1 MENKKNQTKE
11 TKKNTNWV
19 EEKEA
24 KFENARE
31 EFKNSKHKKGFR
43 LIVKD
48 IETGDILMNEA
59 INAFV
64 GAWAKKVPDGVV
76 GAATLISAC
85 NTQTLFSAIENA
97 EKAIEQAKQQVIE
110 GTLKNPEI
118 ANEILKDLLKDIFGG
133 K

>member
-11 TKKNTNWV
+11 TKKNTHWV

-24 KFENARE
+24 KFENVRE

-64 GAWAKKVPDGVV
+64 GAWAKKVSDGVV

-85 NTQTLFSAIENA
+85 NTQTLITAIENA
-97 EKAIEQAKQQVIE
+97 EKAVEQAKQQIIE
-110 GTLKNPEI
+110 GTLKNPET
-118 ANEILKDLLKDIFGG
+118 ANEILKELFKDIFGD

>member
-24 KFENARE
+24 KFENVRE

-64 GAWAKKVPDGVV
+64 GAWAKKVSDGVV

-85 NTQTLFSAIENA
+85 NAQTLITAIENA
-97 EKAIEQAKQQVIE
+97 EKAVEQAKQQIIE
-110 GTLKNPEI
+110 GNLKNPEA
-118 ANEILKDLLKDIFGG
+118 ANEILKELFKDIFGG

>member
-11 TKKNTNWV
+11 IKKNTNWV

-24 KFENARE
+24 KFENVRE

-48 IETGDILMNEA
+48 IETGDVIMNEA

-64 GAWAKKVPDGVV
+64 GAWAKKVSDGVV

-85 NTQTLFSAIENA
+85 NTQTLITAIENA
-97 EKAIEQAKQQVIE
+97 EKAVEQAKQQIIE
-110 GTLKNPEI
+110 GTLKNPET
-118 ANEILKDLLKDIFGG
+118 ANEILKELFKDIFGG

>member
-1 MENKKNQTKE
+1 
-11 TKKNTNWV
+11 
-19 EEKEA
+19 
-24 KFENARE
+24 
-31 EFKNSKHKKGFR
+31 
-43 LIVKD
+43 
-48 IETGDILMNEA
+48 MNEA

-76 GAATLISAC
+76 GAATIISAC
-85 NTQTLFSAIENA
+85 NTQTLLSAIENA

>member
-11 TKKNTNWV
+11 TKKNTNLV
-19 EEKEA
+19 EEKET
-24 KFENARE
+24 KFENVRE
-31 EFKNSKHKKGFR
+31 EFKNNKHKKGFR
-43 LIVKD
+43 LIVRD
-48 IETGDILMNEA
+48 IETGDIIMNEA

-110 GTLKNPEI
+110 GILKNPEI

>member
-24 KFENARE
+24 KFENVRE

-64 GAWAKKVPDGVV
+64 GAWAKKVSDGVV

-85 NTQTLFSAIENA
+85 NTQTLITAIENA

-110 GTLKNPEI
+110 GTLKNPE
-118 ANEILKDLLKDIFGG
+118 AASEILKELFKDIFGG

>member
-24 KFENARE
+24 KFENVRE

-64 GAWAKKVPDGVV
+64 GAWAKKVSDGVV

-85 NTQTLFSAIENA
+85 NTQTLITAIENA
-97 EKAIEQAKQQVIE
+97 EKAVEQAKQQIIE
-110 GTLKNPEI
+110 GTLKNPEA
-118 ANEILKDLLKDIFGG
+118 ANEILKELFKDIFGG

>member
-1 MENKKNQTKE
+1 MKNKKTQTKE
-11 TKKNTNWV
+11 TKNNPNWV

-24 KFENARE
+24 KFENVRE

-48 IETGDILMNEA
+48 IETGAILMNEA

-64 GAWAKKVPDGVV
+64 GAWAKKVPSGVA

-97 EKAIEQAKQQVIE
+97 EKAIDQAKQQVIE
-110 GTLKNPEI
+110 GTLNNPEI
-118 ANEILKDLLKDIFGG
+118 AKEMKDLLKDIFGG

>member
-19 EEKEA
+19 EEKETE
-24 KFENARE
+24 FENVRE
-31 EFKNSKHKKGFR
+31 EFKNNKHKKGFR

-48 IETGDILMNEA
+48 IETGDIIMNEA

-110 GTLKNPEI
+110 GILKNPEI
-118 ANEILKDLLKDIFGG
+118 ANESLKDLLKDIFGG

>member
-24 KFENARE
+24 KFENVRE

-64 GAWAKKVPDGVV
+64 VAWAKKVSDGVV
-76 GAATLISAC
+76 GTAMLISAC
-85 NTQTLFSAIENA
+85 NTQTLITAIENA
-97 EKAIEQAKQQVIE
+97 EKAVEQAKQQIIE
-110 GTLKNPEI
+110 GTLKNPET
-118 ANEILKDLLKDIFGG
+118 ANEILKELFKDIFGG